1 MTLRLAAFAAAAF
14 LIAQPTLAKDLE
26 RATPESTGLSKVEMD
41 KLKAAMAQIVASGQR
56 AGIVYAVAHK
66 GKLVALE
73 AIGKRDLEKNLPME
87 VDTQFHLASLSRVLS
102 GGTILSL
109 VDEGKLKMSDP
120 VSKYIP
126 EFAQTPVLKSVDGDT
141 VVTEPQATPLTV
153 RHLFTYTGGF
163 SYGDGLPKSL
173 GLKQSDVIKK
183 DGTLKEGIETLA
195 KFPLVNQPGAKW
207 HYGFSGDVLGRVA
220 EVASGQQ
227 LDEFMRT
234 HLTDKLGMKDT
245 GFYAKDP
252 ARLAAVYTPDAATGK
267 LKVTNVDQLQNFTAP
282 SKFNSGGGGMVSTVP
297 DYIRFGQMLAN
308 GGTLDGVRVLKAET
322 VKAMLSRQTT
332 PEQGMTY
339 WYDPERYQSVKG
351 YAWGYAIGVRVD
363 GVPHQVP
370 GSSGDAGWAGFTN
383 TWFFVDPKNEIVGV
397 AMSQL
402 VGTDPGAPVL
412 TALRSGIYLA
422 LGKADALKLDK

>member
-141 VVTEPQATPLTV
+141 VVTE
-153 RHLFTYTGGF
+153 
-163 SYGDGLPKSL
+163 GLDRLQNGS
-173 GLKQSDVIKK
+173 Q
-183 DGTLKEGIETLA
+183 
-195 KFPLVNQPGAKW
+195 
-207 HYGFSGDVLGRVA
+207 
-220 EVASGQQ
+220 VAS
-227 LDEFMRT
+227 RT
-234 HLTDKLGMKDT
+234 PVAIKSGASA
-245 GFYAKDP
+245 GP
-252 ARLAAVYTPDAATGK
+252 
-267 LKVTNVDQLQNFTAP
+267 
-282 SKFNSGGGGMVSTVP
+282 GGGPGKSGERKRRP
-297 DYIRFGQMLAN
+297 
-308 GGTLDGVRVLKAET
+308 KAP
-322 VKAMLSRQTT
+322 T
-332 PEQGMTY
+332 P
-339 WYDPERYQSVKG
+339 
-351 YAWGYAIGVRVD
+351 
-363 GVPHQVP
+363 
-370 GSSGDAGWAGFTN
+370 
-383 TWFFVDPKNEIVGV
+383 
-397 AMSQL
+397 
-402 VGTDPGAPVL
+402 
-412 TALRSGIYLA
+412 
-422 LGKADALKLDK
+422 